1 MQNHDVGTPVFYTN
15 TIEYLIAVGS
25 EISIADET
33 NYSKSLYYTLP
44 VDMSNQTGSYNNY
57 DDTAIR
63 FNGFQ
68 RAFSGNNFI
77 AVLGHENGGQK
88 IQFRGKL
95 DNGSEEDFYS
105 NYSIDPYVN
114 SGTPASTGFSIPSDG
129 WSMWRDGN
137 IDFSEFK
144 ELGIKMMLAGYSR
157 NYGSVIFGNYY
168 TMPHSP
174 DINVKMTWEMD
185 GAKSSR
191 TKAGTELTGFK
202 YIRSPNW
209 GSLGA
214 WELLSVDA
222 GEANSLTRQ
231 GRRIWDISY
240 SQLSSSDV
248 FPNLANLNYEGSA
261 YNSTTVVGNNLFGGN
276 SFYGDVLERTLGGKL
291 PFIFQPNSDNKN
303 PDQFAICK
311 LDNVKFDQVANGVY
325 KCNIRVREVW

>member
-1 MQNHDVGTPVFYTN
+1 MDVGTPVFYTN
-15 TIEYLIAVGS
+15 TIEYLIAVGV
-25 EISIADET
+25 EISIANET

-44 VDMSNQTGSYNNY
+44 VDMSNQTGAYNSHG
-57 DDTAIR
+57 DTAIR

-77 AVLGHENGGQK
+77 AVLGHENGGET
-88 IQFRGKL
+88 IQF
-95 DNGSEEDFYS
+95 NGRKTGSSTEYDFYGD
-105 NYSIDPYVN
+105 YSIDPYVN
-114 SGTPASTGFSIPSDG
+114 SGDPAFAGFSIDSDG
-129 WSMWRDGN
+129 WSMWRDGK
-137 IDFSEFK
+137 IDFTEFQQI
-144 ELGIKMMLAGYSR
+144 GIKMKSSNYSR

-185 GAKSSR
+185 GVKSSR
-191 TKAGTELTGFK
+191 TKAGTELTDFK
-202 YIRSPNW
+202 YTRSPNW

-214 WELLSVDA
+214 WELLS
-222 GEANSLTRQ
+222 EANSLTRQ

>member
-1 MQNHDVGTPVFYTN
+1 MQNHDVGSPVFYTN

-25 EISIADET
+25 EISIDDET

-44 VDMSNQTGSYNNY
+44 VDMSNQTGAYNSHG
-57 DDTAIR
+57 DTAIR

-88 IQFRGKL
+88 IQFNCRYK
-95 DNGSEEDFYS
+95 GSDTEYDFY
-105 NYSIDPYVN
+105 NDESIDPYVN
-114 SGTPASTGFSIPSDG
+114 SGDPASTGFSINSDG

-137 IDFSEFK
+137 IDFT
-144 ELGIKMMLAGYSR
+144 ELTQIGIKMKSSTYSR
-157 NYGSVIFGNYY
+157 NYGSVIIGNYY

-185 GAKSSR
+185 GVKSSR
-191 TKAGTELTGFK
+191 TKAGTELTDFK
-202 YIRSPNW
+202 YTRSPNW

-214 WELLSVDA
+214 WELLS
-222 GEANSLTRQ
+222 EANSLTRQ

-261 YNSTTVVGNNLFGGN
+261 YDSTTVVGNNLFGGN